1 MLAYRASGNAIV
13 NIRTL
18 GLSGLDRD
26 EETLFRQLFDAV
38 REPGWALAPENDAG
52 VLLIDFDSM
61 YGQMTW
67 LRAQGGPRPI
77 VALTAGT
84 RADATMVLKR
94 PVSEKALRDLL
105 RKLVNQVPAEAVADT
120 STESQ
125 HAVPSAE
132 TAAGVAP
139 HRIEAMLVEETPEAI
154 VEAVIEAPPP
164 PVQRTLLDFLRPGVL
179 SGPASLRDAQ
189 PSLVVDVA
197 AGQYLGG
204 SALKPLAPLC
214 ARALDDDDWRM
225 LSASEYAELRA
236 HSGEAQPLT
245 RLLWLSGLHGF
256 DGQLCPDLADALRFK
271 LGKWPQSER
280 EYPRQIRIATALMKR
295 LGSVEEMAAAS
306 GASASEVADY
316 INAFHALG
324 VIEVER
330 PAPPTP
336 DAPVVPPRG
345 GLLGRL
351 RRG

>member
-1 MLAYRASGNAIV
+1 MLAYRASGKAIV
-13 NIRTL
+13 NTRTL

-26 EETLFRQLFDAV
+26 EEMLFRQLFDTV
-38 REPGWALAPENDAG
+38 REPGWALVAENDAG

-77 VALTAGT
+77 VALTAGS

-94 PVSEKALRDLL
+94 PVSEKALRELL
-105 RKLVNQVPAEAVADT
+105 RNLVNQVPTEAVAGEH
-120 STESQ
+120 TETLQ
-125 HAVPSAE
+125 TVPAARTVTDAGPQRVDVMPLEATPDVSAE
-132 TAAGVAP
+132 P
-139 HRIEAMLVEETPEAI
+139 I
-154 VEAVIEAPPP
+154 VEALPPP
-164 PVQRTLLDFLRPGVL
+164 IQRTLLDFLRPGAL

-197 AGQYLGG
+197 AGMYLGG

-214 ARALDDDDWRM
+214 ARALEDDDWQM

-236 HSGEAQPLT
+236 HSGEPQPLT
-245 RLLWLSGLHGF
+245 RLIWLAGMHGF

-280 EYPRQIRIATALMKR
+280 EYPRQIRIATALMKQ

-330 PAPPTP
+330 PAPPSPDTP
-336 DAPVVPPRG
+336 VAPPRG
-345 GLLGRL
+345 GLLSRL

>member
-1 MLAYRASGNAIV
+1 M

-38 REPGWALAPENDAG
+38 REPGWALAPENEAG

-105 RKLVNQVPAEAVADT
+105 RKLVNQVPAESVAEPNQVT
-120 STESQ
+120 
-125 HAVPSAE
+125 AGAALIAE
-132 TAAGVAP
+132 TSPPPAS
-139 HRIEAMLVEETPEAI
+139 LVSEPALEPAVEFALPEA
-154 VEAVIEAPPP
+154 APMPL
-164 PVQRTLLDFLRPGVL
+164 QRTLLDFLRPGVL

-197 AGQYLGG
+197 AGHYLGG
-204 SALKPLAPLC
+204 AALKPLAPLC
-214 ARALDDDDWRM
+214 ARALDDEDWQL
-225 LSASEYAELRA
+225 LSPGEYAELRA
-236 HSGEAQPLT
+236 QSGEAQPLT
-245 RLLWLSGLHGF
+245 RLLWLAGLHGF
-256 DGQLCPDLADALRFK
+256 DGQLCPDLSDALRFK
-271 LGKWPQSER
+271 LAKWPQSER
-280 EYPRQIRIATALMKR
+280 EYPRQIRIATALLKQF
-295 LGSVEEMAAAS
+295 GNVEEMAAAS
-306 GASASEVADY
+306 GATAAEVADY
-316 INAFHALG
+316 INAFHAVG
-324 VIEVER
+324 VLEVER
-330 PAPPTP
+330 PAPPGSDTP
-336 DAPVVPPRG
+336 VAAPRG
-345 GLLGRL
+345 GLLSRL